1 MDNQTNSRKY
11 EANKMGINT
20 KFRTEKNEIMD
31 DFSLEGDKLRITLD
45 EISKINRFLGGN
57 KITLNGVRTLFLK
70 ADTTKT
76 LTIVDIGCGNGE
88 MLRMLSDYG
97 YSNNID
103 LKIVGIDANPF
114 TVNYAQVL
122 SKDYPNISYLCGDVF
137 DKNFEMAKFDI
148 ALCTL
153 TLHHFDT
160 DQIIELINILVKISN
175 LGIVINDLQRSKI
188 AYRLFQTICV
198 VFKLNNMTKKDGL
211 ISILRGFK
219 KNELE
224 EFCKQLH
231 LKNYMVQW
239 KWAFRYQWII
249 SNI

>member
-31 DFSLEGDKLRITLD
+31 DFSLEGDELRVTLD
-45 EISKINRFLGGN
+45 EISRINHFLGGN
-57 KITLNGVRTLFLK
+57 KITLNGVRTLLLK
-70 ADTTKT
+70 ADTTNT

-88 MLRMLSDYG
+88 ILRMLSDYG

-137 DKNFEMAKFDI
+137 DKSFEMAKFDI

-153 TLHHFDT
+153 TLHHFDN

-175 LGIVINDLQRSKI
+175 IGIVINDLQRSKI

>member
-31 DFSLEGDKLRITLD
+31 DFSLEGDELRITLD
-45 EISKINRFLGGN
+45 EISKINHFLGGN
-57 KITLNGVRTLFLK
+57 KITLDGVRTLLLK

-76 LTIVDIGCGNGE
+76 LNIVDIGCGNGE
-88 MLRMLSDYG
+88 MLRMLSNYG

-114 TVNYAQVL
+114 TVDYAQVL

-175 LGIVINDLQRSKI
+175 IGIVINDLQRSKI